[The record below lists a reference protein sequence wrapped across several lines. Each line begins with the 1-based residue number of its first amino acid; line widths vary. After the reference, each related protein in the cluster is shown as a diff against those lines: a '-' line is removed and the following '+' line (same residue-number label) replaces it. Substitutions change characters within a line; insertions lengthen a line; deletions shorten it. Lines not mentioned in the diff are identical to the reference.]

1 MYMVASISGVVPQVK
16 AGRVRALGV
25 STKQPLAVLPQVPPV
40 ADALPGYEAR
50 GWNGILAPAGTPKG
64 IIERLH
70 NGIVKVVRSPE
81 FAQQLTSEGATAVG
95 NTPLA
100 FDAVIRADIAKWAAV
115 IREAGIKSD

>member
-1 MYMVASISGVVPQVK
+1 M
-16 AGRVRALGV
+16 
-25 STKQPLAVLPQVPPV
+25 PPV

-50 GWNGILAPAGTPKG
+50 GWNGILAAAGTPKA

-81 FAQQLTSEGATAVG
+81 FTQQLTNEGATAVG
-95 NTPLA
+95 NTPPE